1 MRSNFSL
8 FKETQWCWCF
18 FILFYV
24 VPSIPA
30 LPVRATTATLSPG
43 HGENALSFWSCT
55 SPALPWVLL
64 QNLSSSLS
72 PLFSPCC
79 HFCPQWVLFFSSA
92 PCSSG
97 GRWSHSL
104 QGHRRNPHPHLSSF
118 HLRKGGRSRLSSSCP
133 ATFNPGEPQAA
144 PLSPSPASSISPH
157 INS

>member
-43 HGENALSFWSCT
+43 HGENALSFWSCI

-64 QNLSSSLS
+64 QNLLSEPPLLSLLS
-72 PLFSPCC
+72 LLFPVGSFLLFSPLLL
-79 HFCPQWVLFFSSA
+79 WREVV
-92 PCSSG
+92 
-97 GRWSHSL
+97 
-104 QGHRRNPHPHLSSF
+104 
-118 HLRKGGRSRLSSSCP
+118 
-133 ATFNPGEPQAA
+133 
-144 PLSPSPASSISPH
+144 PLSARTQEELTSPSQQLPSQEGWKIQAELFLPCH
-157 INS
+157 L